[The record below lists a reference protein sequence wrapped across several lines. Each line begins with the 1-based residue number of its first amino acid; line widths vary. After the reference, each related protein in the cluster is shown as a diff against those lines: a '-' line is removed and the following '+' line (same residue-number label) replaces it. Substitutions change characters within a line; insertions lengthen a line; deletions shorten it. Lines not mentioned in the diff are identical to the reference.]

1 MRALSAVLL
10 QLFIAPL
17 VLAVSPRIAFER
29 VLPAQHDLGGVEEV
43 ALVNA
48 RGEAEQVEIFVDELL
63 RDLNRSQL
71 IRARDIR
78 FTTGP
83 ADAHL
88 DVKSLTCTTSVRE
101 GEGSSRDFDGNKV
114 RRRYETVEAI
124 CTARIDVLNRFMSY
138 RSTFHATG
146 AATSPRANEVTDEER
161 KAAIERAA
169 RHAASDAADRI
180 TPRRVREAIWLDEQ
194 APAFEE
200 GFAMIEASRLD
211 EARKIWEEALRTG
224 GRSAP
229 LRYNLGAVCEA
240 MGDRRAAELHYN
252 AARQLAPAE
261 PRYTNEWKL
270 FVRRGRP

>member
-29 VLPAQHDLGGVEEV
+29 VLPAEHDLGGVEEV

-88 DVKSLTCTTSVRE
+88 DVKNLTCTTSVRE
-101 GEGSSRDFDGNKV
+101 GEGSARDSAGNKV
-114 RRRYETVEAI
+114 KKRYETVEAV

-146 AATSPRANEVTDEER
+146 AATSPRADEVTEEER

-200 GFAMIEASRLD
+200 GFAMIEASRLA

>member
-17 VLAVSPRIAFER
+17 VLAVSPRISFER
-29 VLPAQHDLGGVEEV
+29 ILPAEHDLGGVEEV

-48 RGEAEQVEIFVDELL
+48 KGDAEQVEVFVDELL
-63 RDLNRSQL
+63 RDLNRSQS

-83 ADAHL
+83 AEAHL
-88 DVKSLTCTTSVRE
+88 DVKTLTCSTSVRDSE
-101 GEGSSRDFDGNKV
+101 GAPV
-114 RRRYETVEAI
+114 RKRVEAL
-124 CTARIDVLNRFMSY
+124 CTARIDVLNRFMKY
-138 RSTFHATG
+138 RSTFYATG
-146 AATSPRANEVTDEER
+146 AATSPRLDEVGEEER

-169 RHAASDAADRI
+169 RHAASDAADRVK
-180 TPRRVREAIWLDEQ
+180 PRRVREAIWLDEQ

-200 GFAMIEASRLD
+200 GFAMIEASRLA